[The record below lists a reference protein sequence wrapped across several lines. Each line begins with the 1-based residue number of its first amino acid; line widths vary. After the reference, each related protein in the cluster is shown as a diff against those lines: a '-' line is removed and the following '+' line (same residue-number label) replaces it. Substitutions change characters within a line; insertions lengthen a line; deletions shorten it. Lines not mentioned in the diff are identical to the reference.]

1 MIHQTCNG
9 SRSKKASS
17 RINGNVPDAQL
28 IAIALT
34 APEASQRYIKP
45 DQEVDVLLVVR
56 MGKRSMEAMISADAD

>member
-1 MIHQTCNG
+1 M
-9 SRSKKASS
+9 
-17 RINGNVPDAQL
+17 PDAQL